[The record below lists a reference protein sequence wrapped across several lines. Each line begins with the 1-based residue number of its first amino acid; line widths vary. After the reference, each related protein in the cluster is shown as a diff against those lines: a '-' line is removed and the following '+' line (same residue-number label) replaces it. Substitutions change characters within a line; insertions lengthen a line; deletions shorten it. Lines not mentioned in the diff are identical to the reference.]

1 MTLTDKTTRT
11 LWIITAV
18 VAVALLAA
26 TVTLAVQANAQGSE
40 DGNQRVRAYLQSEQP
55 FVIILAEPE
64 YRSTVASI
72 QVADTPIIVTEYLR
86 SEGEDWYQI
95 DINEM
100 ESGWV
105 QGRYIS
111 LERP

>member
-1 MTLTDKTTRT
+1 MTLTDKTTRI
-11 LWIITAV
+11 LWIVTAV

-26 TVTLAVQANAQGSE
+26 TVTLAVQANAQGGE
-40 DGNQRVRAYLQSEQP
+40 NGGQRVRAYLHSDQP
-55 FVIILAEPE
+55 FVIILTEPE
-64 YRSTVASI
+64 YRSTVMSI
-72 QVADTPIIVTEYLR
+72 QTADTPIIVTEYLR
-86 SEGEDWYQI
+86 RDGEDWYQV
-95 DINEM
+95 DITEM